1 MLSFL
6 SSSPQTKSIQA
17 IWFRRL
23 TFAFCLWVCQGI
35 PAYARVLMRVAIVEN
50 ASKVTLGSSVEARLL
65 DSQGNPVAQVT
76 PLTPLA
82 ATAGGQGIQIGSVS
96 SNRLYLQPASPD
108 GLVFIEKNWYRGL
121 VELAPEK
128 GRIVVVNQVGLDDYV
143 SSVVGS
149 EMGHRFPAEALKSQ
163 AVAARTYAIFH
174 RNQRLKATFDLGDEQ
189 TWQVYKGIAA
199 ESSATQAAARETA
212 GQVVTYGGK
221 VINAVFHSS
230 SGGHTEDVEN
240 VWSEPLP
247 YLRGVPDYDVKS
259 PVASWT
265 LSFPA
270 SKMQGMA
277 SGIGELVNVEVVQR
291 TRNGRAALVRLTGT
305 QGSKDIKGSD
315 FRSQMGLKST
325 LFTIYPQTSNTT
337 TASLVPVAGSP
348 RAFQISG
355 HGFGHG
361 IGMSQWGAASLA
373 GKGWTYQQILAH
385 YYQGT
390 ALASVQAP

>member
-6 SSSPQTKSIQA
+6 SSSPQTQSIQA
-17 IWFRRL
+17 IWFKRVI
-23 TFAFCLWVCQGI
+23 FAFCLWLCQGI
-35 PAYARVLMRVAIVEN
+35 PVYARVLMRVAIVEN
-50 ASKVTLGSSVEARLL
+50 TSNVTLGSSVEARLL
-65 DSQGNPVAQVT
+65 DSQGNPVAQVSA
-76 PLTPLA
+76 LTPLA
-82 ATAGGQGIQIGSVS
+82 ATAGGQGIQIGSIS
-96 SNRLYLQPASPD
+96 SPRLYLQPTTPD

-121 VELAPEK
+121 VELVPEK
-128 GRIVVVNQVGLDDYV
+128 GRIIAVNQVGLDDYV

-149 EMGHRFPAEALKSQ
+149 EMGHRFPREALKSQ

-174 RNQRLKATFDLGDEQ
+174 RNQRLKAAFDLGDEQ
-189 TWQVYKGIAA
+189 TWQVYKGVAS

-212 GQVVTYGGK
+212 GQVITYGGK

-265 LSFPA
+265 LSLPV
-270 SKMQGMA
+270 SKLQSMA
-277 SGIGELVNVEVVQR
+277 AGIGELINVEVVQR

-315 FRSQMGLKST
+315 FRAQMGLKST
-325 LFTIYPQTSNTT
+325 LFSISPQSSNTT

-348 RAFQISG
+348 RAFQVSG

-373 GKGWTYQQILAH
+373 GQGWTYQQILAH

-390 ALASVQAP
+390 ALASVQTP